1 MSSSFQKCVDDR
13 GIIHETSCPHTPYQ
27 NGVSER
33 KHRHLLEVTRCLP
46 INMSI
51 PKSFW
56 PEALLTSCF
65 LINRTLS
72 SELRN
77 RTPYYTNTQKKTQFP
92 VKPRLFGC
100 TCFVHLHCGWQDKLS
115 SNAAKCIFE
124 GYSKLDKGM
133 FVTSPSMRKRY
144 ITIDVTFFENSPHYY
159 FQSQNTHWPTP
170 TQSFSSYSC
179 VSGPR
184 GHQDLQTLL
193 KNINADLNSLGLLIP
208 SLCIKE
214 EIERIPILLPLHQLF
229 FILHQVMHLSHL
241 NLLSPYRLFQSLP
254 VIKNPR

>member
-77 RTPYYTNTQKKTQFP
+77 RTPIPTPK
-92 VKPRLFGC
+92 
-100 TCFVHLHCGWQDKLS
+100 
-115 SNAAKCIFE
+115 
-124 GYSKLDKGM
+124 
-133 FVTSPSMRKRY
+133 RKRNFLLNQDSLVALVLSIFTVVDKTSY
-144 ITIDVTFFENSPHYY
+144 PLMQPSV
-159 FQSQNTHWPTP
+159 
-170 TQSFSSYSC
+170 SSK
-179 VSGPR
+179 G
-184 GHQDLQTLL
+184 T
-193 KNINADLNSLGLLIP
+193 LNSKRV
-208 SLCIKE
+208 C
-214 EIERIPILLPLHQLF
+214 LLPHPQ
-229 FILHQVMHLSHL
+229 
-241 NLLSPYRLFQSLP
+241 
-254 VIKNPR
+254 